1 MLYAISVYERFEDKF
16 CFMQLKNNQIML
28 EENNDNWNVAKM
40 EYPYGNGINISMSV
54 ENVENLY
61 RILCKSQY
69 KIDKKIKEFGKIGGK
84 NLKFII

>member
-1 MLYAISVYERFEDKF
+1 
-16 CFMQLKNNQIML
+16 MQLKNNQIML

-61 RILCKSQY
+61 RILCKNQY

>member
-1 MLYAISVYERFEDKF
+1 
-16 CFMQLKNNQIML
+16 ML

-61 RILCKSQY
+61 RILCKNQY